1 MENFCKGLVFGAVV
15 GMCVGGIVVA
25 KNKKLAS
32 KIKEGVCTA
41 SEKLEEAKE
50 ALIEKFEEHSKRDKK
65 SNCDEKDEK
74 CNDESES
81 EKKLNVKS

>member
-41 SEKLEEAKE
+41 SEKLEEAKG
-50 ALIEKFEEHSKRDKK
+50 AIMEKFEECSKRDKK